1 MFIKECSVV
10 LCASILCFCV
20 GLSAAQESAIKEP
33 AQPGVTET
41 AHRQKEVLIKVTTGS
56 REFQVSLNSTPE
68 AKLFYSQL
76 PLSVSMGRFGGRE
89 FYGRMPG
96 EMKAGSNGQYTFKDG
111 TLTYCPTNHTVAFFY
126 AQTSRPNLTMA
137 VYPMGSV
144 LGNLNFFHELDD
156 SVTFHFSK

>member
-1 MFIKECSVV
+1 MFVKECSVV
-10 LCASILCFCV
+10 ACASLLCFCV
-20 GLSAAQESAIKEP
+20 GLCAAQESSVKEP
-33 AQPGVTET
+33 AIRNSIGT
-41 AHRQKEVLIKVTTGS
+41 AQQKEVLIKVTAGS
-56 REFQVSLNSTPE
+56 REFQVALNSTPE

-89 FYGRMPG
+89 FYGSMPG
-96 EMKAGSNGQYTFKDG
+96 EMKVSSKGQYTFKNG

-126 AQTSRPNLTMA
+126 AQTSRPHLTMA

-144 LGNLNFFHELDD
+144 LGKLKIFHELDD

>member
-10 LCASILCFCV
+10 LCASLLCFCV
-20 GLSAAQESAIKEP
+20 GLCTAQESSLKEP
-33 AQPGVTET
+33 IAQNSIEKV
-41 AHRQKEVLIKVTTGS
+41 HQQKDVLIKVTTGS
-56 REFQVSLNSTPE
+56 REFQVALNSTPE

-89 FYGRMPG
+89 FYGSMPG
-96 EMKAGSNGQYTFKDG
+96 EMKVSSKGQYTFKDG

-126 AQTSRPNLTMA
+126 VQTSRPNLTMA

-144 LGNLNFFHELDD
+144 LGNLSIFHELDD

>member
-1 MFIKECSVV
+1 
-10 LCASILCFCV
+10 
-20 GLSAAQESAIKEP
+20 
-33 AQPGVTET
+33 
-41 AHRQKEVLIKVTTGS
+41 
-56 REFQVSLNSTPE
+56 STPE

-89 FYGRMPG
+89 FYGSMPG
-96 EMKAGSNGQYTFKDG
+96 KMKVSSEGQYTFKDG

-144 LGNLNFFHELDD
+144 LGNLNIFHEMDD
-156 SVTFHFSK
+156 LVTFHFSK

>member
-1 MFIKECSVV
+1 MFVKECSVIA
-10 LCASILCFCV
+10 CASLLCFCV
-20 GLSAAQESAIKEP
+20 GLCAAQESSVKESVIQNP
-33 AQPGVTET
+33 IGTAQK
-41 AHRQKEVLIKVTTGS
+41 KEILIKVTTGS
-56 REFQVSLNSTPE
+56 REFQVALNSTPE

-96 EMKAGSNGQYTFKDG
+96 KMKVSSEGQYTFKDG

-126 AQTSRPNLTMA
+126 AQTLMPHLTMA
-137 VYPMGSV
+137 VYPMGRV
-144 LGNLNFFHELDD
+144 LGNLNIFHELDD

>member
-1 MFIKECSVV
+1 MFC
-10 LCASILCFCV
+10 CCLCF
-20 GLSAAQESAIKEP
+20 LSLFLRRTLRSAR
-33 AQPGVTET
+33 VV
-41 AHRQKEVLIKVTTGS
+41 RQRACNTKFSWNGSAKRGSDQGNCGS
-56 REFQVSLNSTPE
+56 REFRVVLNSTPE

-89 FYGRMPG
+89 FYGSMPG
-96 EMKAGSNGQYTFKDG
+96 KMKVSSEGQYTFKDG

-144 LGNLNFFHELDD
+144 LGNLNIFHEMDD